1 VIGLLTWFALNPA
14 YWNDPVG
21 AFRAMLDARLA
32 LLKSQSGN
40 AALTYVNPLDRV
52 GAIIAQPFLTPPQY
66 YEAPTWADLLGQSIE
81 DYQGSAVNG
90 WDWGPV
96 VGLVLTTLSGIGL
109 GALIYDA
116 RHRDLVAWAILIW
129 AGATVLASLT
139 IPFAWQRYYL
149 PLLLVAI
156 MLAAEGLGRLLVR
169 RSTVAVAAPEAT

>member
-1 VIGLLTWFALNPA
+1 
-14 YWNDPVG
+14 
-21 AFRAMLDARLA
+21 
-32 LLKSQSGN
+32 
-40 AALTYVNPLDRV
+40 
-52 GAIIAQPFLTPPQY
+52 
-66 YEAPTWADLLGQSIE
+66 
-81 DYQGSAVNG
+81 VNG